1 MSIVPIVLAGLVLSS
16 WALVACLISS
26 RLFGMLSRQ
35 EAQELE
41 CQPILAE
48 TR

>member
-16 WALVACLISS
+16 WALVAFLITS
-26 RLFGMLSRQ
+26 RLFGMLSSQ
-35 EAQELE
+35 EGQELE
-41 CQPILAE
+41 YQPILAE

>member
-16 WALVACLISS
+16 WALGDCLISS

-41 CQPILAE
+41 YQPILAE

>member
-16 WALVACLISS
+16 WALVACLIAS
-26 RLFGMLSRQ
+26 RLFGMLPSH
-35 EAQELE
+35 EGQELE
-41 CQPILAE
+41 YQPILAE

>member
-26 RLFGMLSRQ
+26 RLFCMLPRQ

-48 TR
+48 AR